1 MRKKLT
7 KYCAFNYTKLNK
19 LCFEVFMHDLLILG
33 AGPAGL
39 TAGIYGARGGLKTV
53 IVERKSFGG
62 QAAITPEV
70 ENYPGVQHTDGF
82 TLTFT
87 MEQQARSFGVDFVY
101 DEVESVSLDGDVKS
115 VTTKNN
121 GVIEAKTIIIAC
133 GAEAKKLGV
142 DGETALIGKGISC
155 CATCDGR
162 FFKGRPVAVVGGGN
176 TAVEDALYLSAFAS
190 EVYLIHRR
198 DQLRASAVLADKVK
212 NSSVHILWDSV
223 VESLDGDPLEKIN
236 VKNVKTGETTALD
249 VACVFVA
256 VGQTPA
262 STMFADKVAHENGYI
277 LADENM
283 ATSVAGVFVAGDI
296 RKTPLRQI
304 VTACADGAIAAE
316 SAIKYLA

>member
-1 MRKKLT
+1 
-7 KYCAFNYTKLNK
+7 
-19 LCFEVFMHDLLILG
+19 MHDLIILG

-39 TAGIYGARGGLKTV
+39 TAGIYGARGGLDTV
-53 IVERKSFGG
+53 IIEKKSFGG

-70 ENYPGVQHTDGF
+70 ENFPGVQNVDGF

-101 DEVESVSLDGDVKS
+101 DEVESVSLDGDVKT
-115 VTTKNN
+115 VVTKNN
-121 GVIEAKTIIIAC
+121 GEIQAKTVIIAC

-142 DGETALIGKGISC
+142 EGETDLIGKGVSY

-162 FFKGRPVAVVGGGN
+162 FFKGKPVAVVGGGN
-176 TAVEDALYLSAFAS
+176 TAVEDALYLSAFAK

-198 DQLRASAVLADKVK
+198 DALRASAVLSDKVK
-212 NSSVHILWDSV
+212 NSSVKILWDTV
-223 VESLDGDPLEKIN
+223 IESLSGNPLEKIV
-236 VKNVKTGETTALD
+236 VKNVKTNEKTTLD

-256 VGQTPA
+256 VGQTP
-262 STMFADKVAHENGYI
+262 SSSLFTDKVAHENGYI

-283 ATSVAGVFVAGDI
+283 ATNIDGVFVAGDV

-304 VTACADGAIAAE
+304 VTACADGAVAAE

>member
-1 MRKKLT
+1 
-7 KYCAFNYTKLNK
+7 
-19 LCFEVFMHDLLILG
+19 MHDLIILG

-39 TAGIYGARGGLKTV
+39 TAGIYGARGGLDTV
-53 IVERKSFGG
+53 IIEKKSFGG

-70 ENYPGVQHTDGF
+70 ENFPGVQNVDGF

-101 DEVESVSLDGDVKS
+101 DEVESVSLDGDVKT
-115 VTTKNN
+115 VVTKNN
-121 GVIEAKTIIIAC
+121 GTIQAKTVIIAC

-142 DGETALIGKGISC
+142 EGETDLIGKGVSY

-162 FFKGRPVAVVGGGN
+162 FFKGKPVAVVGGGN
-176 TAVEDALYLSAFAS
+176 TAVEDALYLSAFAK

-198 DQLRASAVLADKVK
+198 DALRASAVLSDKVK
-212 NSSVHILWDSV
+212 NSSVKILWDTV
-223 VESLDGDPLEKIN
+223 IESLSGNPLEKIV
-236 VKNVKTGETTALD
+236 VKNVKTNEKTTLD

-256 VGQTPA
+256 VGQTP
-262 STMFADKVAHENGYI
+262 SSSLFTDKVAHENGYI

-283 ATSVAGVFVAGDI
+283 ATNIDGVFVAGDV

-304 VTACADGAIAAE
+304 VTACADGAVAAE

>member
-1 MRKKLT
+1 
-7 KYCAFNYTKLNK
+7 
-19 LCFEVFMHDLLILG
+19 MHDLIILG

-39 TAGIYGARGGLKTV
+39 TAGIYGARGGLDTV
-53 IVERKSFGG
+53 IIEKKSFGG

-70 ENYPGVQHTDGF
+70 ENFPGVQNVDGF

-101 DEVESVSLDGDVKS
+101 DEVESVSLEGDVKT
-115 VTTKNN
+115 VVTKNN
-121 GVIEAKTIIIAC
+121 GAIQAKTVIIAC

-142 DGETALIGKGISC
+142 EGETDLIGKGVSY

-162 FFKGRPVAVVGGGN
+162 FFKGKPVAVVGGGN
-176 TAVEDALYLSAFAS
+176 TAVEDALYLSAFAK

-198 DQLRASAVLADKVK
+198 DALRASAVLSDKVK
-212 NSSVHILWDSV
+212 NSSVKILWDTV
-223 VESLDGDPLEKIN
+223 IESLSGNPLEKIV
-236 VKNVKTGETTALD
+236 VKNVKTNEKTTLD

-256 VGQTPA
+256 VGQTP
-262 STMFADKVAHENGYI
+262 SSSLFTDKVAHENGYI

-283 ATSVAGVFVAGDI
+283 ATNIDGVFVAGDV

-304 VTACADGAIAAE
+304 VTACADGAVAAE

>member
-1 MRKKLT
+1 
-7 KYCAFNYTKLNK
+7 
-19 LCFEVFMHDLLILG
+19 MHDLLILG

-39 TAGIYGARGGLKTV
+39 TAGIYGARGGLDTV
-53 IVERKSFGG
+53 IIERKSFGG

-121 GVIEAKTIIIAC
+121 GVIEAKTVIIAC

-142 DGETALIGKGISC
+142 EGETALIGKGISY

-198 DQLRASAVLADKVK
+198 DQLRASVVLADKVK
-212 NSSVHILWDSV
+212 NSSVNILWDSV
-223 VESLDGDPLEKIN
+223 VERLEGDPLEKIN
-236 VKNVKTGETTALD
+236 VKNVKTGETKALD

-262 STMFADKVAHENGYI
+262 SSMFIDKVAHENGYI

-283 ATSVAGVFVAGDI
+283 ATNLNGVFVAGDI

>member
-1 MRKKLT
+1 
-7 KYCAFNYTKLNK
+7 
-19 LCFEVFMHDLLILG
+19 MHDLIILG

-39 TAGIYGARGGLKTV
+39 TAGIYGARGGLDTV
-53 IVERKSFGG
+53 IIEKKSFGG

-70 ENYPGVQHTDGF
+70 ENFPGVQNVDGF

-101 DEVESVSLDGDVKS
+101 DEVESVSLDGDVKTI
-115 VTTKNN
+115 VTKNN
-121 GVIEAKTIIIAC
+121 GEIQAKTIIIAC

-142 DGETALIGKGISC
+142 EGETDLIGKGVSY

-162 FFKGRPVAVVGGGN
+162 FFKGKPVAVVGGGN
-176 TAVEDALYLSAFAS
+176 TAVEDALYLSAFAK

-198 DQLRASAVLADKVK
+198 DALRASAVLSDKVK
-212 NSSVHILWDSV
+212 NSSVKILWDTV
-223 VESLDGDPLEKIN
+223 IESLSGNPLEKIV
-236 VKNVKTGETTALD
+236 VKNVKTNEKTTLD

-256 VGQTPA
+256 VGQTP
-262 STMFADKVAHENGYI
+262 SSSLFTDKVAHENGYI

-283 ATSVAGVFVAGDI
+283 ATNIDGVFVAGDV

-304 VTACADGAIAAE
+304 VTACADGAVAAE

>member
-1 MRKKLT
+1 
-7 KYCAFNYTKLNK
+7 
-19 LCFEVFMHDLLILG
+19 MHDLLILG

-39 TAGIYGARGGLKTV
+39 TAGIYGARGGLDTV

-101 DEVESVSLDGDVKS
+101 DEVESVSLDGEVKS
-115 VTTKNN
+115 VTTQNN
-121 GVIEAKTIIIAC
+121 GVIEAKTVIIAC

-142 DGETALIGKGISC
+142 EGETALIGKGISY

-176 TAVEDALYLSAFAS
+176 TAVEDALYLSAFAN

-212 NSSVHILWDSV
+212 NSSVKILWDSV
-223 VESLDGDPLEKIN
+223 VESLEGDPLEKIN

-256 VGQTPA
+256 VGQTP
-262 STMFADKVAHENGYI
+262 SSSMFTDKVAHENGYI

-283 ATSVAGVFVAGDI
+283 ATSVEGVFVAGDI

>member
-1 MRKKLT
+1 
-7 KYCAFNYTKLNK
+7 
-19 LCFEVFMHDLLILG
+19 MHDLLILG

-39 TAGIYGARGGLKTV
+39 TAGIYGARGGLDTV

-121 GVIEAKTIIIAC
+121 GVIEAKSIIIAC

-142 DGETALIGKGISC
+142 DGETALIGKGISY

-223 VESLDGDPLEKIN
+223 VESLVGDPLEKIN

-262 STMFADKVAHENGYI
+262 SSMFIDKVAHENGYI

-283 ATSVAGVFVAGDI
+283 ATNLNGVFVAGDI

-316 SAIKYLA
+316 RAIKYLT

>member
-39 TAGIYGARGGLKTV
+39 TAGIYGARGGLDTV

-82 TLTFT
+82 SLTFT

-101 DEVESVSLDGDVKS
+101 DEVESVSLDGEVKS

-121 GVIEAKTIIIAC
+121 GVIEAKSVIIAC

-142 DGETALIGKGISC
+142 EGETSLIGKGISY

-212 NSSVHILWDSV
+212 NSSVNILWDSV
-223 VESLDGDPLEKIN
+223 VESLEGDPLEKIN
-236 VKNVKTGETTALD
+236 VKNVKTGETKALD

-262 STMFADKVAHENGYI
+262 SAMFIDKVAHENGYI

-316 SAIKYLA
+316 SAIKYLT

>member
-1 MRKKLT
+1 
-7 KYCAFNYTKLNK
+7 
-19 LCFEVFMHDLLILG
+19 MHDLIILG

-39 TAGIYGARGGLKTV
+39 TAGIYGARGGLDTV
-53 IVERKSFGG
+53 IIERKSFGG

-70 ENYPGVQHTDGF
+70 ENFPGVQNVDGF

-101 DEVESVSLDGDVKS
+101 DEVESVSLDGDVKTI
-115 VTTKNN
+115 VTKNN
-121 GVIEAKTIIIAC
+121 GAIQAKTVIIAC

-142 DGETALIGKGISC
+142 EGETDLIGKGVSY

-162 FFKGRPVAVVGGGN
+162 FFKGKPVAVVGGGN
-176 TAVEDALYLSAFAS
+176 TAVEDALYLSAFAK

-198 DQLRASAVLADKVK
+198 DALRASAVLSDKVK
-212 NSSVHILWDSV
+212 NSSVKILWDTV
-223 VESLDGDPLEKIN
+223 IESLSGNPLEKIV
-236 VKNVKTGETTALD
+236 VKNVKTNEKTTLD

-256 VGQTPA
+256 VGQTP
-262 STMFADKVAHENGYI
+262 SSSLFTDKVAHENGYI

-283 ATSVAGVFVAGDI
+283 ATNIDGVFVAGDV

-304 VTACADGAIAAE
+304 VTACADGAVAAE

>member
-1 MRKKLT
+1 
-7 KYCAFNYTKLNK
+7 
-19 LCFEVFMHDLLILG
+19 MHDLLILG

-39 TAGIYGARGGLKTV
+39 TAGIYGARGGLDTV

-101 DEVESVSLDGDVKS
+101 DEVESVSLDDNVKS

-121 GVIEAKTIIIAC
+121 GVIEAKTVIIAC

-142 DGETALIGKGISC
+142 EGETALIGKGISY

-223 VESLDGDPLEKIN
+223 VESLEGDPLEKIN
-236 VKNVKTGETTALD
+236 VKNVKTGERKALD

-262 STMFADKVAHENGYI
+262 SNMFTDKVAHENGYI

-283 ATSVAGVFVAGDI
+283 ATSVEGVFVAGDI

>member
-1 MRKKLT
+1 
-7 KYCAFNYTKLNK
+7 
-19 LCFEVFMHDLLILG
+19 MHDLLILG

-121 GVIEAKTIIIAC
+121 GVIEAKSIIIAC

-142 DGETALIGKGISC
+142 ERETALIGKGISY

-212 NSSVHILWDSV
+212 NSSVKIVWDSV
-223 VESLDGDPLEKIN
+223 VESLEGDPLEKIN

-262 STMFADKVAHENGYI
+262 STMFIDKVAHENGYI

-283 ATSVAGVFVAGDI
+283 ATSAQGVFVAGDI